1 VRTSTSR
8 RAVARKPSRFRLLG
22 LGLGGIAVL
31 IGLLIFGIRSPNGIP
46 GRSYYDL
53 DVAFKDADN
62 ISIHSQIRMG
72 GRLVGQVLHPRVEN
86 GQAIVTLQLTP
97 DVGPLTSDT
106 RVKVKPRSAIG
117 VRFVEI
123 FPGTHGTPLPD
134 GGRIPASQTGSTR
147 PLDEALSTLD
157 APTRKRAQV
166 LLRQLG
172 GSLAGRGEGLNDTVA
187 AGGPFLGGL
196 SAVTAA
202 IADRRGAAARLVRGA
217 DTMSAAL
224 DPVRADLAAGL
235 RPEAAVA
242 RAFADERSALHATLE
257 AAPPALGA
265 MSAQLPRTRAV
276 VVEIAR
282 FARTA
287 LPALQDAPPALR
299 DAAALLHEAG
309 PTLHAT
315 RETLTQAR
323 GAIPPTLALLR
334 TVRPE
339 LAPLEAAM
347 ASATPIL
354 RNLGPRYCD
363 MRNMLGGWAGMM
375 QYGNAAGNYL
385 RFNVEAAAESL
396 QGWNGL
402 DIGALAAV
410 GNPYPAPCEAG
421 TEDIGG
427 RP

>member
-1 VRTSTSR
+1 MSR
-8 RAVARKPSRFRLLG
+8 RAVARKPSRVRLIG

-31 IGLLIFGIRSPNGIP
+31 VGLLVFGISSPNGIP
-46 GRSYYDL
+46 GRSYYVL
-53 DVAFKDADN
+53 DVAFRDADN
-62 ISIHSQIRMG
+62 ISTHSQIRMG
-72 GRLVGQVLHPRVEN
+72 GRLVGQVLAPRVED
-86 GQAIVTLQLTP
+86 GQAVVTLQLTP
-97 DVGPLTSDT
+97 DIAPLRSDT

-117 VRFVEI
+117 TRFVEI
-123 FPGTHGTPLPD
+123 LPGSRGVPLR
-134 GGRIPASQTGSTR
+134 GGDRIPASQTSSTR
-147 PLDEALSTLD
+147 PLDEALSTFD
-157 APTRKRAQV
+157 APTRGRAQV

-172 GSLAGRGEGLNDTVA
+172 GSVAGRGEGLNDTVA
-187 AGGPFLGGL
+187 AGAPFLGGL
-196 SAVTAA
+196 RAVTAA
-202 IADRRGAAARLVRGA
+202 IADRRGAAGRFVRGA

-224 DPVRADLAAGL
+224 APVSEDLAAGL

-242 RAFADERSALHATLE
+242 RAFAGERDALHATLE

-265 MSAQLPRTRAV
+265 LSAQLPRTRPL
-276 VVEIAR
+276 VVEISRLAR
-282 FARTA
+282 RA
-287 LPALQDAPPALR
+287 LPALQAAPPALR
-299 DAAALLHEAG
+299 DTAVLLDETG

-315 RETLTQAR
+315 RETLAQAR
-323 GAIPPTLALLR
+323 AAIPPTLALLR
-334 TVRPE
+334 AVRPE

-347 ASATPIL
+347 VSATPIL

-385 RFNVEAAAESL
+385 RFNVEAAAESV

-402 DIGALAAV
+402 DLGALAAV
-410 GNPYPAPCEAG
+410 GNAYPAPCEAG